1 MSIRLAT
8 SFDAEIVSKLV
19 IDSSLSVKDQDFSDE
34 GWALLEKTNTI
45 ESVSKRFESEKY
57 FALIFEVQGVPA
69 GYLAMVEF
77 EKIDHMFV
85 MPEYRN
91 IGIAKSLWHK
101 AQEICV
107 SNGNVSYYWVRS
119 SSYAVQVYESFGFRL
134 SGDKKISNGIS
145 FQLMERGERNE
156 R

>member
-1 MSIRLAT
+1 MPIRLAT
-8 SFDAEIVSKLV
+8 RFDAEIISRLV
-19 IDSSLSVKDQDFSDE
+19 IDSSLSVKDQDFSDD

-45 ESVSKRFESEKY
+45 EAVSKRFDSETY
-57 FALIFEVQGVPA
+57 FALIFDVHGVA
-69 GYLAMVEF
+69 GGYLAMVEF

-91 IGIAKSLWHK
+91 MGIAKSLWHK

-107 SNGNVSYYWVRS
+107 NNGNDSYYWVRS
-119 SSYAVQVYESFGFRL
+119 SSYAVAVYESFGFRL

-145 FQLMERGERNE
+145 FQLMEKGKKNE